1 MEPIYDEKVKRII
14 EMLKFKTRD
23 EVAAELKYKSW
34 KSLDMYMRR
43 KNFAFDSQQGQ
54 YFPRKNRVQKPD
66 PKSYAPTKVAAIITA
81 FEVEGIDPRMVAR
94 QEGFTDHKEMA
105 EYMKTK
111 GYEWNIHKN
120 NYVKTVGRIDVPEQL
135 GEPVGE
141 VVSQLTPEPPALQ
154 PLPVPTDQPTS
165 GDVPEGLGE
174 YLPFLRYLYENR
186 DELYQLLTGT
196 RDDGIIPRYALPGEV
211 RTKSIYMSEVIAK
224 LAAEFSKEKKVALKE
239 VMEGALVEYLMKY
252 GFKREVETLLRNQ

>member
-1 MEPIYDEKVKRII
+1 MEPIYDEKVKCII

-54 YFPRKNRVQKPD
+54 YFPRTNRVEKPD
-66 PKSYAPTKVAAIITA
+66 PKSYAPTKVASIITA

-94 QEGFTDHKEMA
+94 QEGFQDHREMA
-105 EYMKTK
+105 EYVKNK
-111 GYEWNIHKN
+111 GYEWNVHKN
-120 NYVKTVGRIDVPEQL
+120 NYVKTVGRIDVPEPVEDA
-135 GEPVGE
+135 EP
-141 VVSQLTPEPPALQ
+141 TPQPISMPMPGPTVQPPSMSAA
-154 PLPVPTDQPTS
+154 QPTS
-165 GDVPEGLGE
+165 GELQE

-186 DELYQLLTGT
+186 DELYQLLTGI
-196 RDDGIIPRYALPGEV
+196 RDDGIIPRYAIPGEV
-211 RTKSIYMSEVIAK
+211 KTKAIYMSEVIAR
-224 LAAEFSKEKKVALKE
+224 LAGEFSKEKKVALKE

>member
-23 EVAAELKYKSW
+23 EVAAELQYKSW

-54 YFPRKNRVQKPD
+54 YFPRQNRVQKPD
-66 PKSYAPTKVAAIITA
+66 PKSYAPTKVASIITA

-94 QEGFTDHKEMA
+94 QEGFQDHREMA

-120 NYVKTVGRIDVPEQL
+120 NYVKTVGRIDVPE
-135 GEPVGE
+135 PVE
-141 VVSQLTPEPPALQ
+141 EEMLEPPAPQ
-154 PLPVPTDQPTS
+154 PLPAPTVQATNGESPQ
-165 GDVPEGLGE
+165 GLGE

-186 DELYQLLTGT
+186 DGLYQLLTGT
-196 RDDGIIPRYALPGEV
+196 RDDGIIPRYAIPGQV
-211 RTKSIYMSEVIAK
+211 KTKAIYMSDMVAR
-224 LAAEFSKEKKVALKE
+224 LAVEFCKEKNLSQRE
-239 VMEGALVEYLMKY
+239 VMEGALLEYLMKY
-252 GFKREVETLLRNQ
+252 GFKREVEGLLNNL

>member
-23 EVAAELKYKSW
+23 EVAVELKYKSW

-66 PKSYAPTKVAAIITA
+66 PKSYAPTKVASIITA

-94 QEGFTDHKEMA
+94 QEGFQDHREMA

-120 NYVKTVGRIDVPEQL
+120 NYVKTVGRIDVPE
-135 GEPVGE
+135 PVGGPVE
-141 VVSQLTPEPPALQ
+141 EGISQLTPEPIN
-154 PLPVPTDQPTS
+154 LPVLGSTVQPTS
-165 GDVPEGLGE
+165 EGLPEGLEE

-211 RTKSIYMSEVIAK
+211 RTKAIYMSEVIAK
-224 LAAEFSKEKKVALKE
+224 LAGEFSKEKKVALKE

-252 GFKREVETLLRNQ
+252 GFKREVETLLRN

>member
-1 MEPIYDEKVKRII
+1 MEPIYDEKVKQII

-23 EVAAELKYKSW
+23 EVAEELNYKSW

-54 YFPRKNRVQKPD
+54 YFPRKNRVEKPD
-66 PKSYAPTKVAAIITA
+66 PKSYAPTKVASIIAA

-94 QEGFTDHKEMA
+94 QEGFADHREMA

-120 NYVKTVGRIDVPEQL
+120 NYVKTVGRIDVPGPVDGMETEQIS
-135 GEPVGE
+135 EPIIQ
-141 VVSQLTPEPPALQ
+141 SPSA
-154 PLPVPTDQPTS
+154 PTTQPTGGES
-165 GDVPEGLGE
+165 PEGLGE
-174 YLPFLRYLYENR
+174 YLPFLRYLYQNR
-186 DELYQLLTGT
+186 DELYQLITGT
-196 RDDGIIPRYALPGEV
+196 RDDGIIPRYAIPGQV
-211 RTKSIYMSEVIAK
+211 KTKAIYMSDMVAR
-224 LAAEFSKEKKVALKE
+224 LAVEFCKEKNLSQRE

-252 GFKREVETLLRNQ
+252 GFKREVDGLLNNL

>member
-23 EVAAELKYKSW
+23 EVAAELKYKSY

-54 YFPRKNRVQKPD
+54 YFPRKNRIEKPD
-66 PKSYAPTKVAAIITA
+66 PKSYAPTKVASIITA
-81 FEVEGIDPRMVAR
+81 FEIEGIDPRMVAR
-94 QEGFTDHKEMA
+94 QEGFADHREMA

-111 GYEWNIHKN
+111 GYEWNVHKN
-120 NYVKTVGRIDVPEQL
+120 NYVKTVGRIDVPE
-135 GEPVGE
+135 PVGDPM
-141 VVSQLTPEPPALQ
+141 PESINLPGPGPIVQSALS
-154 PLPVPTDQPTS
+154 PTVQPTS
-165 GDVPEGLGE
+165 GELPEGLGE
-174 YLPFLRYLYENR
+174 YLPFLRFLYENR

-196 RDDGIIPRYALPGEV
+196 RDDGIIPRYAVPGEV
-211 RTKSIYMSEVIAK
+211 RTKAIYMSEVIAK
-224 LAAEFSKEKKVALKE
+224 LAGEFSKEKKVALRE

>member
-23 EVAAELKYKSW
+23 EVAAELKYKSY

-54 YFPRKNRVQKPD
+54 YFPRKNRIEKPD
-66 PKSYAPTKVAAIITA
+66 PKSYAPTKVASIITA
-81 FEVEGIDPRMVAR
+81 FEIEGIDPRMVAR
-94 QEGFTDHKEMA
+94 QEGFADHREMA

-111 GYEWNIHKN
+111 GYEWNVHKN
-120 NYVKTVGRIDVPEQL
+120 NYVKTVGRIDVPE
-135 GEPVGE
+135 PVGDPM
-141 VVSQLTPEPPALQ
+141 PESINLPGPGPIVQSALS
-154 PLPVPTDQPTS
+154 PTVQPTS
-165 GDVPEGLGE
+165 GELPEGLGE
-174 YLPFLRYLYENR
+174 YLPFLRFLYENR

-196 RDDGIIPRYALPGEV
+196 RVDGIIPRYAVPGEV
-211 RTKSIYMSEVIAK
+211 RTKAIYMSEVIAK
-224 LAAEFSKEKKVALKE
+224 LVGEFSKEKKVALRE

>member
-14 EMLKFKTRD
+14 EMLRFKTRD

-54 YFPRKNRVQKPD
+54 YFPRKNRVEKPD
-66 PKSYAPTKVAAIITA
+66 PKSYAPTKVASIITA
-81 FEVEGIDPRMVAR
+81 FEAEGIDPRMVAR
-94 QEGFTDHKEMA
+94 QEGFTDHREMA

-120 NYVKTVGRIDVPEQL
+120 NYVKTVGRVDVP
-135 GEPVGE
+135 VS
-141 VVSQLTPEPPALQ
+141 VSQPETEPINP
-154 PLPVPTDQPTS
+154 PVPAPVIQPTS
-165 GDVPEGLGE
+165 GEIPEGLEE

-211 RTKSIYMSEVIAK
+211 RTKAIYMSEVIAK
-224 LAAEFSKEKKVALKE
+224 LAGEFSKEKKVALKE

>member
-1 MEPIYDEKVKRII
+1 MEPIYDAKVNKII

-54 YFPRKNRVQKPD
+54 YFPRKNRIEKPD
-66 PKSYAPTKVAAIITA
+66 PKSYAPTKVASIITA
-81 FEVEGIDPRMVAR
+81 FEVEGADPRLVAR
-94 QEGFTDHKEMA
+94 QEGFQDHREMA

-120 NYVKTVGRIDVPEQL
+120 NYVKVVGRTEDENGDAAPL
-135 GEPVGE
+135 
-141 VVSQLTPEPPALQ
+141 PEPINQSA
-154 PLPVPTDQPTS
+154 
-165 GDVPEGLGE
+165 PEGIGE
-174 YLPFLRYLYENR
+174 YLPFLRFLYEKR
-186 DELYQLLTGT
+186 DDLYQLLSGT
-196 RDDGIIPRYALPGEV
+196 REDGKIPRYAVPGMV
-211 RTKSIYMSEVIAK
+211 KTKAIYMSDTIAK
-224 LAAEFSKEKKVALKE
+224 LAGEFSKEKNITQRE
-239 VMEGALVEYLMKY
+239 VMEAALVEYLMKY

>member
-1 MEPIYDEKVKRII
+1 MEPIYDEKAKRII

-54 YFPRKNRVQKPD
+54 YFPRKNRIEKPD

-81 FEVEGIDPRMVAR
+81 FEVEGIDPRMVAG

-120 NYVKTVGRIDVPEQL
+120 NYVKTVGRIDVPVGQQVADAEPTLGPIGQL
-135 GEPVGE
+135 
-141 VVSQLTPEPPALQ
+141 S
-154 PLPVPTDQPTS
+154 PVPTVQPT
-165 GDVPEGLGE
+165 GGQAPEGLEE
-174 YLPFLRYLYENR
+174 YFPFLRYLYENR
-186 DELYQLLTGT
+186 DRLYQLLTGT
-196 RDDGIIPRYALPGEV
+196 RDDGIIPRYAIPGEV
-211 RTKSIYMSEVIAK
+211 KTKAIYMSDMVAK
-224 LAAEFSKEKKVALKE
+224 LAVEFCKEKNLSQQE
-239 VMEGALVEYLMKY
+239 VMEGALLEYLMKY
-252 GFKREVETLLRNQ
+252 GFKREVDGLLNNL

>member
-1 MEPIYDEKVKRII
+1 MEPIYDAKVNKII

-54 YFPRKNRVQKPD
+54 YFPRKNRIEKPD
-66 PKSYAPTKVAAIITA
+66 PKSYAPTKVASIITA

-94 QEGFTDHKEMA
+94 QEGFQDHREMA

-111 GYEWNIHKN
+111 GYEWNVHKD
-120 NYVKTVGRIDVPEQL
+120 NYVKTVGRIDVPE
-135 GEPVGE
+135 P
-141 VVSQLTPEPPALQ
+141 VSQSMPEPINQAA
-154 PLPVPTDQPTS
+154 S
-165 GDVPEGLGE
+165 GESPEGFEE
-174 YLPFLRYLYENR
+174 YLPFLRFLYEKR
-186 DELYQLLTGT
+186 DDIYQLLSGT
-196 RDDGIIPRYALPGEV
+196 RDDGIIPRYAVPGEV
-211 RTKSIYMSEVIAK
+211 RTKAIYMSDVIAK
-224 LAAEFSKEKKVALKE
+224 LAGEFSKEKKVALRE

>member
-23 EVAAELKYKSW
+23 EVAAELNYKSW

-54 YFPRKNRVQKPD
+54 YFPRKNRIEKPD
-66 PKSYAPTKVAAIITA
+66 PKSYAPTKVASIITA
-81 FEVEGIDPRMVAR
+81 FEIEGIDPRMVAR
-94 QEGFTDHKEMA
+94 QEGFADHREMA

-111 GYEWNIHKN
+111 GYEWNVHKN
-120 NYVKTVGRIDVPEQL
+120 NYVKTVGRIDVPE
-135 GEPVGE
+135 PVGDPM
-141 VVSQLTPEPPALQ
+141 PESINLPGPGPIVQSALS
-154 PLPVPTDQPTS
+154 PTVQPTS
-165 GDVPEGLGE
+165 GELPEGLGE
-174 YLPFLRYLYENR
+174 YLPFLRFLYENR

-196 RDDGIIPRYALPGEV
+196 RDDGIIPRYAVPGEV
-211 RTKSIYMSEVIAK
+211 RTKAIYMSEVIAK
-224 LAAEFSKEKKVALKE
+224 LAGEFSKEKKVALRE